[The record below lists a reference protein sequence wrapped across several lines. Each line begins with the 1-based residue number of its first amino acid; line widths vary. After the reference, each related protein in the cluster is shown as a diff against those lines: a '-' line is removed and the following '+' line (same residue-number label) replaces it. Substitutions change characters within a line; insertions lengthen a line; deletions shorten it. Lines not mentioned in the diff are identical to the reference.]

1 MWQDH
6 CQALFPRNIKL
17 HISAGVRSIITLN
30 NCTEYC
36 IHTFE
41 EGLKKC
47 IKIVVFSTQS
57 LIPPPPLICW
67 PNTWIEG
74 ELLDDLYNVFQIIQ
88 ICFSIII
95 GNRFL
100 GVWAV
105 FKDIR
110 AWLWEFF
117 RAHFKKTERK
127 KFQGKWILW
136 KTSAGVQ
143 NCPNPMKSVKIKH
156 NPKIASWA
164 KIYKNANFKGSLST
178 LSFRK
183 LL

>member
-1 MWQDH
+1 M
-6 CQALFPRNIKL
+6 
-17 HISAGVRSIITLN
+17 SAHFN
-30 NCTEYC
+30 K
-36 IHTFE
+36 FW
-41 EGLKKC
+41 
-47 IKIVVFSTQS
+47 
-57 LIPPPPLICW
+57 IPPPLCQLTDTSTPLICW
-67 PNTWIEG
+67 RNTWIED
-74 ELLDDLYNVFQIIQ
+74 ELLDDLYDAFQIIQ

-95 GNRFL
+95 RNRFL
-100 GVWAV
+100 GVGAV

-178 LSFRK
+178 LSFRPFFGQIESSWENCWK
-183 LL
+183 LETQWKGGYPWLS